1 MIQLQGI
8 SKHYGNFTALK
19 NINLEL
25 LEKEFIAIL
34 GPSGCG
40 KTTLLKLLAGF
51 MRPSSGQII
60 LDGQLIASENKLIPP
75 EKRNISMVFQSH
87 ALWPHMTVEEHI
99 YFPLKHHYF
108 GKIQNKIEQAAAV
121 TEVLEMVGLE
131 KLRHR
136 FPSELSGGQRQRVS
150 LARAIAPKPSLLL
163 MDEPLSALDAELRM
177 DMRKEIQ
184 RIHHQLGTTI
194 VFVTHDQGEAL
205 AMADRIVV
213 MNNGE
218 IEQVDTPENLYTRPK
233 SIFVSTFVG
242 KSNVIKGKWVTDDTF
257 IPDQFPLFTWKDI
270 GIPAELKNQQ
280 VFSVRPEQWLLEDP
294 EPNEI
299 IGKVLFSQFQGNEI
313 HYSVLVNKNTISAAA
328 PFKQKRYKPGES
340 VSLKITG
347 MYHNTF

>member
-1 MIQLQGI
+1 MIHLQGI
-8 SKHYGNFTALK
+8 SKQYGEFKALK

-25 LEKEFIAIL
+25 NEKEFVAVL

-51 MRPSSGQII
+51 MKPSTGQIK
-60 LDGQLIASENKLIPP
+60 LNGQLIASEKTLIPP

-87 ALWPHMTVEEHI
+87 ALWPHMNVEEHI
-99 YFPLKHHYF
+99 YFPLKHHHF
-108 GKIQNKIEQAAAV
+108 GKIQVKLEQDAAV
-121 TEVLEMVGLE
+121 TEILEMVGLE

-163 MDEPLSALDAELRM
+163 MDEPLSALDAELRI

-184 RIHHQLGTTI
+184 RIHRQLGTTI

-205 AMADRIVV
+205 AMADRIIV

-218 IEQVDTPENLYTRPK
+218 IEQVDAPEMLYTRPK

-242 KSNVIKGKWVTDDTF
+242 KSNVITGKWVSEHTF
-257 IPDQFPLFTWKDI
+257 IPGQFPSVRWKDF

-280 VFSVRPEQWLLEDP
+280 VFPVRPEQWIVGDP

-299 IGKVLFSQFQGNEI
+299 TGKVLFSQFQGHEI
-313 HYSVLVNKNTISAAA
+313 QYSVLVNENTISATA
-328 PFKQKRYKPGES
+328 PAMQKRYKPGEII
-340 VSLKITG
+340 SLKLSAGI
-347 MYHNTF
+347 